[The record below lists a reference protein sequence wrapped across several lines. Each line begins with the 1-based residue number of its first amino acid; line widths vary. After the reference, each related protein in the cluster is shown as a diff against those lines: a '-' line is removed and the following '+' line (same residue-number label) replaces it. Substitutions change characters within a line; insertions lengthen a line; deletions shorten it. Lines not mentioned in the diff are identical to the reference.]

1 MNLFTQD
8 PIRSAV
14 MASFAVL
21 FAVGA
26 YRRAL
31 SHRSGETLDR
41 SKEGWP
47 LMIGIRVLGLVSV
60 IQTILV
66 LTRPSVLE
74 WARLALPVSVRWVGV
89 VVIVAAVSLLCGMF
103 VSLGRN
109 LTDTVVTRR
118 EATLVQHGPYRYIRN
133 PMYSGLMLLGVGIG
147 LAMENVSI
155 PATMLGVFVLQA
167 IRTRTEEKY
176 LIERFGDSYRDYMR
190 RVGRFLPSAW
200 KLRVARRGTL
210 R

>member
-1 MNLFTQD
+1 MHLFTQD

-14 MASFAVL
+14 MACFAVL

-31 SHRSGETLDR
+31 SHRSGEALDR

-47 LMIGIRVLGLVSV
+47 VMIGIRVFGLVSI
-60 IQTILV
+60 IQTILI
-66 LTRPSVLE
+66 LTRPSVLG

-89 VVIVAAVSLLCGMF
+89 VVIVAAVALLCWMF

-200 KLRVARRGTL
+200 K
-210 R
+210 

>member
-21 FAVGA
+21 FAVGV
-26 YRRAL
+26 YRRIL
-31 SHRSGETLDR
+31 SHSGEPLDR

-47 LMIGIRVLGLVSV
+47 LMIGIRVLGLVSIV
-60 IQTILV
+60 QTILV
-66 LTRPSVLE
+66 LTRPSAIA
-74 WARLALPVSVRWVGV
+74 WARIDLPLAVRWVGV
-89 VVIVAAVSLLCGMF
+89 VVIVSAVALLCWMF

-133 PMYSGLMLLGVGIG
+133 PMYSGLMLLGVGLG
-147 LAMENVSI
+147 LALENVSI
-155 PATMLGVFVLQA
+155 PASILGVFSLQA

-190 RVGRFLPSAW
+190 RVGRFLPSGW
-200 KLRVARRGTL
+200 K
-210 R
+210 